1 MIDFQLAS
9 EATVSLTVY
18 NVLGEEVARL
28 VDGESKDAGYY
39 QVTWD
44 GTTASSGIY
53 FLRMNAVENNGN
65 QSYHTV
71 RKIVLMK

>member
-1 MIDFQLAS
+1 M
-9 EATVSLTVY
+9 SLTVY
-18 NVLGEEVARL
+18 NMLGEEVARL

-53 FLRMNAVENNGN
+53 FLRMNAVENNAN
-65 QSYHTV
+65 QSFHTV